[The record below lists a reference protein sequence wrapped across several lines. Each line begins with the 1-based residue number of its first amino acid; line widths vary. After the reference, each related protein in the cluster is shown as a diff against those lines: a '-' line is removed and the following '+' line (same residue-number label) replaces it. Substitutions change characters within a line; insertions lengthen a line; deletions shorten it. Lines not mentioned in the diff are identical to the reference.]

1 MPHTAKLNELRRVEC
16 SREFEIE
23 FLRVNKD
30 GKETLVDREHSPL
43 DLSLSELKARSLL
56 DEKRKICRLVDA
68 IRIRASSGHEV
79 STYRGAPM
87 T

>member
-1 MPHTAKLNELRRVEC
+1 MSLGGWSAPV
-16 SREFEIE
+16 SFEIE

-30 GKETLVDREHSPL
+30 GKETLIDREHSPL

-56 DEKRKICRLVDA
+56 DEKRKMGRLVDA
-68 IRIRASSGHEV
+68 IRIRDSSGHEV